1 MRNDTCIDGLDPVVS
16 LWVRCVQSVLLSRVA
31 VVVWQCSW
39 ARDSGVMEVFR
50 ACCLELWVCGDG
62 VLSGWTPVGGVE
74 APLFSGTVAMENGST
89 LVSVSHCPQHT
100 TSISILQ
107 LRSFFTSS
115 VFTCNQQRKQ
125 HSSLP
130 STEMCEFVLAG
141 HWCTVYYSSYN
152 STPSVNDSLSF
163 CKTNF

>member
-16 LWVRCVQSVLLSRVA
+16 LGVRCVQSVLFSRVA
-31 VVVWQCSW
+31 VVVRQCSW
-39 ARDSGVMEVFR
+39 ARVSGVMEVFR
-50 ACCLELWVCGDG
+50 ACCLELWACGDG
-62 VLSGWTPVGGVE
+62 GLSGWTPVGGGVE

-100 TSISILQ
+100 TSTSILQ
-107 LRSFFTSS
+107 LRSFFASS
-115 VFTCNQQRKQ
+115 VFTCNQQRKK

-141 HWCTVYYSSYN
+141 HFAGLLFFIQFY
-152 STPSVNDSLSF
+152 SLS
-163 CKTNF
+163 KW